1 MWDLETLKKLNEERE
16 KYLKEQRKQEK
27 NKETTHAKSR

>member
-16 KYLKEQRKQEK
+16 KYLKEQRKQK
-27 NKETTHAKSR
+27 KDKVRV

>member
-16 KYLKEQRKQEK
+16 KYLKQQKQKKNREQP
-27 NKETTHAKSR
+27 